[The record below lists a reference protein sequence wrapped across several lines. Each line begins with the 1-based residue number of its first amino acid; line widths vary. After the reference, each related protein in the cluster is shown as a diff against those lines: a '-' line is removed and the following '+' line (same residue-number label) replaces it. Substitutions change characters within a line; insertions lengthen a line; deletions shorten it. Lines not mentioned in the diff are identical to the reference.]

1 MKLSKFKFDLPE
13 KLIAQYP
20 AENRESSKLM
30 VLDRKAHTIEHK
42 VFSDL
47 WQFLGDGDV
56 MVFPKGVLIAIAD
69 TSDMVTFKL
78 TASRKTVC
86 SWPFGR
92 ISPSLATA
100 AETVE
105 ALNEIL

>member
-56 MVFPKGVLIAIAD
+56 MVFNNTKVIPARD
-69 TSDMVTFKL
+69 
-78 TASRKTVC
+78 RKSV
-86 SWPFGR
+86 
-92 ISPSLATA
+92 
-100 AETVE
+100 V
-105 ALNEIL
+105 

>member
-47 WQFLGDGDV
+47 W
-56 MVFPKGVLIAIAD
+56 
-69 TSDMVTFKL
+69 
-78 TASRKTVC
+78 
-86 SWPFGR
+86 
-92 ISPSLATA
+92 
-100 AETVE
+100 
-105 ALNEIL
+105 